1 MGGWVTLFTVAIC
14 IFFIYYTSYRKFPTQ
29 TPQQEK
35 EIKGIQIG
43 KAEGELFLFKDNI
56 ILYVKNSKEFTKN
69 LELIKSAKLQGIKS
83 AKNLLYVYILAM
95 NKMKRK
101 FNQ

>member
-1 MGGWVTLFTVAIC
+1 MIC
-14 IFFIYYTSYRKFPTQ
+14 IFFTYYTSYQKFPTQ

-35 EIKGIQIG
+35 EIKGIQTG

-56 ILYVKNSKEFTKN
+56 ILYVKNSKEFTKKL

-83 AKNLLYVYILAM
+83 AKNLLYGYILAM
-95 NKMKRK
+95 NKMKRE
-101 FNQ
+101 FNQWDLRLVQ